1 MSRIRWSDSWR
12 TRDTL
17 GHNACKINVIAAKSE
32 RHKIKPAQGARP
44 FGLTG
49 RIGKSK
55 EIC

>member
-1 MSRIRWSDSWR
+1 
-12 TRDTL
+12 L

-32 RHKIKPAQGARP
+32 SHKIKPAQGARP